1 MIGMLLMTK
10 KIFVKANPALV
21 ERIVEQKDF
30 IGTLFREYLFAA
42 VFKAD
47 TGSDHQSTMFELA
60 KMKAASKKD
69 KDD

>member
-1 MIGMLLMTK
+1 MDEFELKRQKEEHEKLMIGMLLMTK
-10 KIFVKANPALV
+10 KIFNKANPALV

-47 TGSDHQSTMFELA
+47 TGSDH
-60 KMKAASKKD
+60 
-69 KDD
+69 